1 MALELSFT
9 ARHGHQHEYRINSQ
23 FLTMEVNAGTFIQS
37 ALPMMGKNGN
47 PTTNEFHR
55 AFRGYFSLTPSLC
68 VHVWDEIEN
77 LLPRGGKPFHLLWGL
92 LYLKVYASE
101 DVLVAFAN
109 TTRKTF
115 RKWSKIVTKLMA
127 HLNYVSTGKCS

>member
-1 MALELSFT
+1 M
-9 ARHGHQHEYRINSQ
+9 
-23 FLTMEVNAGTFIQS
+23 
-37 ALPMMGKNGN
+37 
-47 PTTNEFHR
+47 
-55 AFRGYFSLTPSLC
+55 
-68 VHVWDEIEN
+68 HVWDEIEN
-77 LLPRGGKPFHLLWGL
+77 LLPRGGKPVHLLWGL

-101 DVLVAFAN
+101 DVLVAIAN